1 MCQQRL
7 ENTHGEKLL
16 KWIELTQLWTW
27 HHLNPCYLRRC
38 WNVKG
43 EWAGWREVDHSPWGR
58 TQHWIFSPCI
68 FNSPTWVQKVCN
80 SKSFKWNSC
89 NQNNL
94 SFKSLQLITV
104 ALWWGRDSDGN
115 WWTTK
120 NTGHSLRGPR
130 FSFQRPHR
138 GSRMSVTPAPW
149 NPVPFSGF
157 WWHCTQ
163 LVHRHTRRQNIQ
175 KTNTHN
181 KINTHTQNEN
191 E

>member
-1 MCQQRL
+1 VNMTSL
-7 ENTHGEKLL
+7 KSLL
-16 KWIELTQLWTW
+16 SKKMLK
-27 HHLNPCYLRRC
+27 C
-38 WNVKG
+38 KG
-43 EWAGWREVDHSPWGR
+43 RVGRVAWGGPQPMGPY
-58 TQHWIFSPCI
+58 TTLWIFSPCI

-115 WWTTK
+115 WWATK

-163 LVHRHTRRQNIQ
+163 SVHRHTRRQNIQ